1 MENKLNVSVRSATNA
16 DCERVQNLVFGI
28 LREYD
33 LQPDLNGTDADIADI
48 EAAYINRNGIFELL
62 EDENGNLLGTV
73 GLYPINDEK
82 IELRKMYFAK
92 DFRGKGYGR
101 KTLQRMIETARKL
114 GYKQIYLETA
124 GVLKEAVALYKSS
137 GFQPTCE
144 KHTPRCD
151 QAYFLNLTP

>member
-1 MENKLNVSVRSATNA
+1 MNNQISIRSATNA
-16 DCERVQNLVFGI
+16 DCEKVQNLVFGV
-28 LREYD
+28 LREYG
-33 LQPDLNGTDADIADI
+33 LKPDLKGTDADIADI
-48 EAAYINRNGIFELL
+48 EAAYINRGGIFELL

-73 GLYPINDEK
+73 GLYPINAEK

-151 QAYFLNLTP
+151 QAYFLNLTE